1 MRQSQPDSLPV
12 KLLLCAIMWG
22 NPSGPILGLDGTIVF
37 LRMRV
42 NELVCDSVSMNVS
55 TELMEIM
62 SCLYSGNRN
71 TMRQRKEE
79 SVCSVDG
86 NVFYLRYFGF
96 PY

>member
-12 KLLLCAIMWG
+12 KLLLCAIMWD

-37 LRMRV
+37 LGMRV

-62 SCLYSGNRN
+62 SCLYSGIRN
-71 TMRQRKEE
+71 AMRHRKEE
-79 SVCSVDG
+79 SVCALDG
-86 NVFYLRYFGF
+86 SVFYLRYCGL